1 MKEKITVKI
10 VILVIVAVLVGV
22 VSFTVGGKHFS
33 DPATYEKTIQTLDEK
48 RTNVVALT
56 GSAAAVSTGLAAIPG
71 DATDPIANELAD
83 LSSTFMLIIAAI
95 LFEKYLLT
103 LGGMF
108 TFKFLIPCACILI
121 ILYLWTNRHT
131 FAKVAVKLA
140 LFGICL
146 MLLVPVSTS
155 ITNVIDETHQISVE
169 QNMDEANEFA
179 ADMQKNANESENVI
193 KKWVNKFSGGMKGIL
208 HKAEAVLENF
218 IDAAAVLLITSCV
231 IPLVTLWLLL
241 WLMKTI
247 IGIDTSGTENKL
259 KLFAKSGSKVREKM
273 LKKETTDLIE

>member
-1 MKEKITVKI
+1 MKERVTVKL
-10 VILVIVAVLVGV
+10 VILVIVAILIGV
-22 VSFTVGGKHFS
+22 VSFKVAGNYFS

-103 LGGMF
+103 LAGMF
-108 TFKFLIPCACILI
+108 TFKILIPIACILI
-121 ILYLWTNRHT
+121 IIYLWSNRT
-131 FAKVAVKLA
+131 IFAKVATKLV

-155 ITNVIDETHQISVE
+155 VTNIIDETHKISVE
-169 QNMDEANEFA
+169 QNMTEANEFA
-179 ADMQKNANESENVI
+179 ENMQKNANESESVI
-193 KKWVNKFSGGMKGIL
+193 KKWVNKFGGGMKGIL
-208 HKAEAVLENF
+208 HKAEAILENF

-231 IPLVTLWLLL
+231 IPLVTLWILL

-247 IGIDTSGTENKL
+247 LGIDTSGAENKM